1 MTMRFYRIISA
12 FALFLILGYEESR
25 GQELATNQPLCDSLV
40 VEDPDGSRTVTY
52 TFQARPAEISAPQ
65 TSSLTKRQYLTS
77 EADVEQKLLSLASRR
92 MAPARVVSG
101 QDLSGYS
108 VGSIPIQA
116 SVSSTGAR
124 LYSIPISV
132 VSGWKLVPELSLVYN
147 SQSGNNIAGFGWGL
161 SGLSSI
167 EVRNKNYYYDG
178 CYRGGV
184 YDSSDAEYSLG
195 WSAYCEICI
204 RTIRIFLCDK
214 KWKYSGAETPC
225 LIRHCGLLYCFVS
238 EWNDGNIR
246 VFG

>member
-52 TFQARPAEISAPQ
+52 TFLARPAEISAPQ

-178 CYRGGV
+178 CYR
-184 YDSSDAEYSLG
+184 
-195 WSAYCEICI
+195 
-204 RTIRIFLCDK
+204 
-214 KWKYSGAETPC
+214 
-225 LIRHCGLLYCFVS
+225 
-238 EWNDGNIR
+238 
-246 VFG
+246 